1 MAEGGR
7 RGVEISRE
15 LVILKGRAPYRLLQ
29 VVTGCYNLV
38 TGCYRIK
45 VVEDIRVL
53 QVVTGC
59 YNLVTGCYRIKVV
72 EDIQGWVSGEA
83 PLVVENRTN

>member
-45 VVEDIRVL
+45 VVEDI
-53 QVVTGC
+53 
-59 YNLVTGCYRIKVV
+59 
-72 EDIQGWVSGEA
+72 
-83 PLVVENRTN
+83 

>member
-7 RGVEISRE
+7 RDVGISRE

-29 VVTGCYNLV
+29 GVTGCYNLV

-45 VVEDIRVL
+45 VVENIRKGY
-53 QVVTGC
+53 QE
-59 YNLVTGCYRIKVV
+59 R
-72 EDIQGWVSGEA
+72 
-83 PLVVENRTN
+83 PL